1 MGWVEMLYRVNT
13 GDVGWQTRASKTA
26 RVYLCIVMFFV
37 HFSQKTFFDFGPIII
52 ELLKCNFLGQPVESP
67 LLVTTLFTTLYSDSI
82 SFSFKIFIRLK
93 KISKRRPSTSIGL
106 LSSSARVTPIVHFL
120 QEPAS
125 IFSNNSN
132 A

>member
-26 RVYLCIVMFFV
+26 KVYLCIVMFFV

-52 ELLKCNFLGQPVESP
+52 ELLKYIFLGQPVESP
-67 LLVTTLFTTLYSDSI
+67 LLVKTLYSYSI

-125 IFSNNSN
+125 IFGNNSS

>member
-67 LLVTTLFTTLYSDSI
+67 LLVTTLYSDSI

-93 KISKRRPSTSIGL
+93 KIAKIRPSTIIGL

-125 IFSNNSN
+125 IFSNNIN